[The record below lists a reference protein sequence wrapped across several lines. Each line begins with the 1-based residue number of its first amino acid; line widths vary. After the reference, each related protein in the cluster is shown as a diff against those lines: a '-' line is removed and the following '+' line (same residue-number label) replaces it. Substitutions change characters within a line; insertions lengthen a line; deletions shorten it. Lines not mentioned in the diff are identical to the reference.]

1 MHLVCLPRW
10 LRWGVGVLSVGPP
23 SEKGLSTWKVLAE
36 LGVSA
41 VVTARAADEAR
52 VCFGMFH
59 AQTKKKPRA
68 LPVGLC
74 SAALSSL
81 VTVEQCRSFEEEEV
95 PI

>member
-1 MHLVCLPRW
+1 MPRR

-52 VCFGMFH
+52 VCFGMFSYSH
-59 AQTKKKPRA
+59 RQKKKPRA